1 MNMKFEFEKTGI
13 EGLQII
19 HPFIVC
25 DERGYFMKTFEA
37 SEFKK
42 HGIEFENAED
52 ITSFSHK
59 GVLRG
64 VHFQTRH
71 SQEKLVRVLHGEAW
85 DVAVDLRENSPT
97 YGEWRGFYLSEEN
110 KLSVYIP
117 SGFAHGFLALSDDVI
132 FSYRCGHLYEP
143 LYDTGILWNDKDLGI
158 DWPLDKVDKLIISE
172 KDQKLQSFQ
181 NFQRNYGGFNS
192 YFSKR

>member
-52 ITSFSHK
+52 VPAYRAHPLHQEAK
-59 GVLRG
+59 K
-64 VHFQTRH
+64 HFH
-71 SQEKLVRVLHGEAW
+71 
-85 DVAVDLRENSPT
+85 
-97 YGEWRGFYLSEEN
+97 
-110 KLSVYIP
+110 
-117 SGFAHGFLALSDDVI
+117 
-132 FSYRCGHLYEP
+132 HLLDQRYSADYE
-143 LYDTGILWNDKDLGI
+143 
-158 DWPLDKVDKLIISE
+158 V
-172 KDQKLQSFQ
+172 
-181 NFQRNYGGFNS
+181 
-192 YFSKR
+192 